1 MTDKQL
7 TEQQRIK
14 NLMAS
19 LELTKTGYAGLDR
32 NGNKVDRRQFPKSVP
47 FAKST
52 PLNIPHPRCIQCGNE
67 TDIMQLVDSLCH
79 KCINQNKQ

>member
-1 MTDKQL
+1 MN
-7 TEQQRIK
+7 TEQERIK

-32 NGNKVDRRQFPKSVP
+32 NGNKVDRRQFPKAVP

-52 PLNIPHPRCIQCGNE
+52 PLNIPHPRCIKCGNE
-67 TDIMQLVDSLCH
+67 IEASFLIESLCP
-79 KCINQNKQ
+79 KCQP